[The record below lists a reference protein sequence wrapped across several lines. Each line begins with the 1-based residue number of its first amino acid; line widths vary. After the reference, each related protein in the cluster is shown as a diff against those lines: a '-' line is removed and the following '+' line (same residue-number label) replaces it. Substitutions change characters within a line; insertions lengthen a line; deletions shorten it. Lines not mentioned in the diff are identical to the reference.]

1 MLGAPSAQVMF
12 DPEPVERVL
21 GRVLPRDYVALMQA
35 YGGVVSTIED
45 AYLLIT
51 VDYSEGREPREA
63 IEEENYPVYYIADD
77 APYFRFMD
85 DSRKVD
91 TSWILC
97 RDPYSVFLVGEVIGE
112 RLYFFF
118 DPDVADWTVVLGSG
132 YLWWQFRGG
141 ICELLVKMVKGEV
154 VLPYTDEGYFV
165 GSSFLQDP
173 RLTE

>member
-1 MLGAPSAQVMF
+1 MF

-21 GRVLPRDYVALMQA
+21 GRALPRDYVALMQA

-51 VDYSEGREPREA
+51 VDHSEGREPREA

-97 RDPYSVFLVGEVIGE
+97 RDPYNIFLIGEVIGE
-112 RLYFFF
+112 NLYFFST
-118 DPDVADWTVVLGSG
+118 PMLRTGRWCWGAVTSG
-132 YLWWQFRGG
+132 
-141 ICELLVKMVKGEV
+141 
-154 VLPYTDEGYFV
+154 
-165 GSSFLQDP
+165 GSSVVVFVSCWLK
-173 RLTE
+173 